1 MMGYME
7 IAGYL
12 AILNN
17 LLTESL
23 REKDDETLRK
33 IVEAVRQA
41 ELIMFRHAA
50 DIIAEAVEEKSNV
63 N

>member
-17 LLTESL
+17 LLAEAL

-50 DIIAEAVEEKSNV
+50 DAIAEAIEEKK
-63 N
+63 